1 MMDNFSFANP
11 VKILFG
17 KGMISKINEE
27 IPQNSKVLVTY
38 GGGSIKKNGVYNQV
52 KEALKGFEW
61 YEFGGIEANPHFETC
76 MEAVKI
82 VKEKGITFLLSV
94 GGGSVLD
101 GTKLISVASFVD
113 YDPWKIMV
121 EHKEVKKAL
130 PIGAII
136 TLPATGS
143 EMNGNSVITKAATKE
158 KRDFFS
164 LLVYPK
170 FSVLDPET
178 TFSMP
183 ARQIG
188 NGVIDTFVHVMEQY
202 LTYPVGAKIPDY
214 FAESIIRILVED
226 GPQALK
232 EPRNY
237 DVRANLMWAATWA
250 LNGWISKGVPEDWAS
265 HMIGHEITALYG
277 LDHGQTLAIV
287 LPGVMEIMRK
297 EKGDKIMQLGSNV
310 FNINEGSNE
319 EKITKTIEAVDQFFR
334 SMGAGTR
341 FADYNLAPSAIDPI
355 VKRFEERDWMLG
367 EHQNITAPVIR
378 KILSNRL

>member
-130 PIGAII
+130 PIGAIM

-202 LTYPVGAKIPDY
+202 LTYPVG
-214 FAESIIRILVED
+214 
-226 GPQALK
+226 
-232 EPRNY
+232 
-237 DVRANLMWAATWA
+237 
-250 LNGWISKGVPEDWAS
+250 
-265 HMIGHEITALYG
+265 
-277 LDHGQTLAIV
+277 
-287 LPGVMEIMRK
+287 
-297 EKGDKIMQLGSNV
+297 
-310 FNINEGSNE
+310 
-319 EKITKTIEAVDQFFR
+319 
-334 SMGAGTR
+334 
-341 FADYNLAPSAIDPI
+341 
-355 VKRFEERDWMLG
+355 
-367 EHQNITAPVIR
+367 
-378 KILSNRL
+378 